1 MKYPIGTTR
10 RFGEDG
16 PMELFILPAG
26 PADAEQVARVQRLS
40 WQAAYARQLS
50 PMSLARAEAAW
61 GAAHWREVLER
72 VDSRSFTLV
81 LSNARGVA
89 GFGMA
94 GRRRGR
100 PGGPLAAY
108 DSEIYMLYL
117 LPRFQGQGHGGR
129 LMTALASTLK
139 ARGAK
144 STLVWALASN
154 RPAIDFYQHLG
165 GAVLT
170 DRVQPFFGD
179 TVNETAL
186 VWPDIDILAAMP
198 RDARK

>member
-1 MKYPIGTTR
+1 
-10 RFGEDG
+10 
-16 PMELFILPAG
+16 MELFILPAG

-50 PMSLARAEAAW
+50 PMALARAEAAW
-61 GAAHWREVLER
+61 GAGHWREVLER
-72 VDSRSFTLV
+72 VNGRSFTLV
-81 LSNARGVA
+81 LANARGVA

-100 PGGPLAAY
+100 PDAAVAAY

-117 LPRFQGQGHGGR
+117 LPRFQGQGHGRR

-139 ARGAK
+139 ARGSK

-165 GAVLT
+165 GTTLT
-170 DRVQPFFGD
+170 DRKQPFFGD

-186 VWPDIDILAAMP
+186 GWPDIDILAAMP